1 MSGTMSSNDVI
12 RSTAIYQRT
21 TKDILL
27 GILKGI
33 GEFFRLMARNRTG
46 FIGFIIVVLYFV
58 VSFLGPYVIPVDKE
72 TKVTRIFEK
81 PSWQHPLGMDHEGRD
96 TFSQVVNGGRDIL
109 TTALLTALIST
120 AIGVTLGALSAVLG
134 GGIDT
139 LLSAFADIFMS
150 IPQFPLQVVL
160 AGFIQVKSMLIL
172 SLILAIL
179 SWPGLYRAVRA
190 QVLSLRE
197 RDYVEAAILLDL
209 GTWHI
214 VFKEILPNMMSYIA
228 ISFAFSMTG
237 AIYAQTGL
245 VLLGLVPFSSHN
257 WGVMISIAW
266 TRGAIFYRDSAAYI
280 LAPVFTIALFQLAM
294 VWMTRSL
301 EEVFNPRL
309 RGRA

>member
-1 MSGTMSSNDVI
+1 MTSPNDAV
-12 RSTAIYQRT
+12 RSTAVYQRT
-21 TKDILL
+21 AKDIFL

-33 GEFFRLMARNRTG
+33 ADFFRLMAHNRVG

-58 VSFLGPYVIPVDKE
+58 VSFLGPLVIPVDTE
-72 TKVTRIFEK
+72 TRIARIFEK

-96 TFSQVVNGGRDIL
+96 TLSQVINGGRDIL
-109 TTALLTALIST
+109 TTALLTAIIST
-120 AIGVTLGALSAVLG
+120 SIGVTLGATSAVLG
-134 GGIDT
+134 GGVDT
-139 LLSAFADIFMS
+139 FLSAFADIFMS
-150 IPQFPLQVVL
+150 IPQFPLQIVL
-160 AGFIQVKSMLIL
+160 AGFIQVKSMIVL

-179 SWPGLYRAVRA
+179 SWTGLYRAVRA

-197 RDYVEAAILLDL
+197 RDYIEAAVLLDL
-209 GTWHI
+209 GTRHI

-228 ISFAFSMTG
+228 ISFAFAMTG

-266 TRGAIFYRDSAAYI
+266 TRGAIFFKDSAAYI
-280 LAPVFTIALFQLAM
+280 LAPVFTIAMFQLAM